1 MSVNELVNDNYI
13 ILKILYENQVTIL
26 NKKQIPIT
34 QLDVAK
40 ALGFSKNKVYS
51 IFKMLRR
58 NGYIQSD
65 KKGKYELTDKAVYI
79 VENLNK
85 IEMNLNSKEK
95 ENNV

>member
-85 IEMNLNSKEK
+85 IEKNLNSKEK